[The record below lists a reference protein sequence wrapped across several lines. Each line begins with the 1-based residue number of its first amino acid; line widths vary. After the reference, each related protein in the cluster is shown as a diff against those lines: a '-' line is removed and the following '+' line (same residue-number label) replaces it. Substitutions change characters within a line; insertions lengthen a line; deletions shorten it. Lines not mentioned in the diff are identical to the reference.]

1 MTPNIKRSLYGAGAS
16 FLAMVSVCVALYPH
30 IFRNYQYGISEF
42 GAIHRTVIPF
52 FIGFAATVFFLAR
65 IAFLLRTADK
75 LLSYSFY
82 WAAFCMGGIAATSY
96 PIDRLWYDLHW
107 VFVGMLVLGI
117 LAAMGMLIKRR
128 TTSGLD
134 YLCMALFLATT
145 FISILPVVHDI
156 PGVRQFIPRELLGF
170 VSSFWVLGRA
180 AMNGGEE
187 PPNKTSG

>member
-1 MTPNIKRSLYGAGAS
+1 MTWDIKRSLYGAGAS
-16 FLAMVSVCVALYPH
+16 FLAMVGVCIALYPH

-42 GAIHRTVIPF
+42 GAVHRTHIPF
-52 FIGFAATVFFLAR
+52 FIGFAATVFFLVR

-75 LLSYSFY
+75 PLSYLFC
-82 WAAFCMGGIAATSY
+82 WVAFCMGGIAVTSY

-117 LAAMGMLIKRR
+117 LAAMAMLTKRHAAGR
-128 TTSGLD
+128 LD
-134 YLCMALFLATT
+134 YLLMTLFLVTT
-145 FISILPVVHDI
+145 FVSILPVVHDI

-180 AMNGGEE
+180 AVNDGEE